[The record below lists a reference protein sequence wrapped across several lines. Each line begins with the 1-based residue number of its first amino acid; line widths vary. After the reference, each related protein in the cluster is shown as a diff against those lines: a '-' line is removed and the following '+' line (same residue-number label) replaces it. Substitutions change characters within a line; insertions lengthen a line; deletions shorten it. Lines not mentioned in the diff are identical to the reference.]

1 MVCRLYFG
9 GLLYPGA
16 VDDEV
21 ERPLPPV
28 QQLVLLLVAVPDLV
42 GDHLKIEILPK
53 DCPEHEFINDIHE
66 AIKEEFED
74 DLLSNSTRD
83 SKAGDLEILRL
94 KDLSEI
100 IDFENHPLD
109 PRSFMSEIT
118 TICIATV

>member
-1 MVCRLYFG
+1 MRFLNTA
-9 GLLYPGA
+9 LA
-16 VDDEV
+16 T
-21 ERPLPPV
+21 
-28 QQLVLLLVAVPDLV
+28 VPHLIR
-42 GDHLKIEILPK
+42 DHLKLEILPK
-53 DCPEHEFINDIHE
+53 DCPEHEFINDIHKTF
-66 AIKEEFED
+66 KEEFKD

-118 TICIATV
+118 TICTLPVFKRKTFRDL